1 MYKEKIE
8 DVLKIL
14 ETSENGLSSQ
24 EAKKRLIKYG
34 PNEILEKKTDSWL
47 KIFGK
52 QFINFM
58 SIILTIAGIL
68 AIIFGIITKNNEE
81 KIINFI
87 EAGVIF
93 LILIIN
99 GLIGTIQE
107 YNASQTLKELKK
119 IGALTSK
126 VLREGKI
133 SIINTNDLVIG
144 DIVLIEDGSIIPAD
158 LRLLHS
164 SSLQIQESSL
174 TGESIPVEKEA
185 KWIGIEEVG
194 ISEQLNM
201 CFSSTIVVYG
211 NGIGIVV
218 KTGIKTEIG
227 KIANALIEEKS
238 PQTHI
243 EKSMNKIGKILTYVG
258 AIAALIVIVLGFF
271 KVFLVTKT
279 NLWTEPILVA
289 VSVAVSVIPEGLP
302 TMASVLMAM
311 GVKKMAKK
319 NALVKKL
326 PSVETLGCCTCICCD
341 KTGTLTLNQIT
352 LAKLVSIHD
361 IIKGKEEDLI
371 NLDNEKND
379 NKNLKFLL
387 KIGLLC
393 NNGEIDEK
401 GGLFGDPTET
411 ALLKGAEKFSL
422 NYKEIKKENKRVFE
436 LPFDSFRKMMSV
448 VCESNEKRIIYTKG
462 ALDELLSICKTYIDK
477 EGKKQNLTP
486 EIIQKIK
493 EKNISLSQNALR
505 VLGYAFSDISSEISL
520 DSNIENNLT
529 FVGMSGMIDPPRL
542 EVKEAV
548 KQCYDAGLKVVMITG
563 DHGITAKAIAKELLI
578 FKDNDQIMNG
588 DELDKI
594 SDEELVRRIENIT
607 VFSRISPTGKMR
619 IVKALQKNN
628 EIVSMTGDGVNDAPS
643 LKAAN
648 IGVSMGISGTD
659 VAKSS
664 SDLILLDDNFAT
676 IGKAVF
682 EGRRIFRNIQ
692 KVIQFL
698 VSGCIAEV
706 LIIVF
711 YSVISVFPHLT
722 INNHE
727 WHEVLNPIQIL
738 TLNLVTDTIPC
749 IALGMD
755 ELSIGSYKK
764 KPQEFKNLFSR
775 SIIYNTAM
783 AGLWISIISIV
794 GYIIGNAYFDN
805 EYAGMT
811 IAFITLSF
819 SQTVHAFNMQSN
831 SISMFSKQNK
841 FNKWIPILSFSSLF
855 IVVIMVFISK
865 TGGKI
870 TEAILGIDTEF
881 DWWVWVVMILISLSI
896 IPFLELLKFFE
907 RRKMNRTNHI
917 I

>member
-1 MYKEKIE
+1 
-8 DVLKIL
+8 
-14 ETSENGLSSQ
+14 
-24 EAKKRLIKYG
+24 
-34 PNEILEKKTDSWL
+34 
-47 KIFGK
+47 
-52 QFINFM
+52 
-58 SIILTIAGIL
+58 
-68 AIIFGIITKNNEE
+68 
-81 KIINFI
+81 
-87 EAGVIF
+87 
-93 LILIIN
+93 
-99 GLIGTIQE
+99 
-107 YNASQTLKELKK
+107 
-119 IGALTSK
+119 
-126 VLREGKI
+126 
-133 SIINTNDLVIG
+133 
-144 DIVLIEDGSIIPAD
+144 
-158 LRLLHS
+158 
-164 SSLQIQESSL
+164 
-174 TGESIPVEKEA
+174 
-185 KWIGIEEVG
+185 
-194 ISEQLNM
+194 
-201 CFSSTIVVYG
+201 
-211 NGIGIVV
+211 
-218 KTGIKTEIG
+218 
-227 KIANALIEEKS
+227 
-238 PQTHI
+238 
-243 EKSMNKIGKILTYVG
+243 
-258 AIAALIVIVLGFF
+258 
-271 KVFLVTKT
+271 
-279 NLWTEPILVA
+279 LVA

-727 WHEVLNPIQIL
+727 
-738 TLNLVTDTIPC
+738 
-749 IALGMD
+749 
-755 ELSIGSYKK
+755 
-764 KPQEFKNLFSR
+764 
-775 SIIYNTAM
+775 
-783 AGLWISIISIV
+783 
-794 GYIIGNAYFDN
+794 
-805 EYAGMT
+805 
-811 IAFITLSF
+811 
-819 SQTVHAFNMQSN
+819 
-831 SISMFSKQNK
+831 
-841 FNKWIPILSFSSLF
+841 
-855 IVVIMVFISK
+855 
-865 TGGKI
+865 
-870 TEAILGIDTEF
+870 
-881 DWWVWVVMILISLSI
+881 
-896 IPFLELLKFFE
+896 
-907 RRKMNRTNHI
+907 
-917 I
+917 